1 MEEIK
6 KIGPWVLNCANF
18 ALQSR
23 RTFEPELDVFR
34 TRLDFKIE
42 VEVYRS
48 STRPSKFSRMTVY
61 IGSKITILAEKN
73 VRSSCKW
80 SSG

>member
-1 MEEIK
+1 M
-6 KIGPWVLNCANF
+6 
-18 ALQSR
+18 QSR

-48 STRPSKFSRMTVY
+48 STRPSQFSRMTVY
-61 IGSKITILAEKN
+61 IQCTTLPRKSPYNMVHIGRKE
-73 VRSSCKW
+73 RP
-80 SSG
+80 